1 MAILITFIGKGKKN
15 DGSKGYEKKKY
26 NFDGHTVETSCFAHA
41 IINSGLYK
49 FEKLI
54 LIGTYS
60 SSWGEVIDT
69 GTEEGENF
77 FLDFEERLEETM
89 DANGETHISQDLLD
103 ELRKW
108 LKLQW
113 KMPQVDIVAHPASLP
128 GNEDEIVGK
137 YFNAVNG
144 LQGDIVL
151 DVTHSFRWMPLLMQP
166 VINEAM
172 SLDSKGNVTVV
183 YGEINSEKASRL
195 TLDACNEVAKHANDI
210 RAFFE
215 KWDATSLVE
224 SLNNVGQKSVAKAI
238 RRLADYLGGNFFV
251 PLVIPMIENTKTPFE
266 SVKVAIASSV
276 KNEYAPW
283 LKELRL
289 KLESFCNMF
298 DGKKASEK
306 LYLLADMYAARKLFA
321 QALQCQEVC
330 LSIIA
335 WEDAGEDRVL
345 LNYQNLKEKRD
356 EFIRGCK
363 HERDILRQI
372 CNVRNAIAHGAAD
385 KGEIDTVSELPRMFE
400 QQQSCLARIMG
411 KG

>member
-1 MAILITFIGKGKKN
+1 
-15 DGSKGYEKKKY
+15 
-26 NFDGHTVETSCFAHA
+26 
-41 IINSGLYK
+41 
-49 FEKLI
+49 
-54 LIGTYS
+54 
-60 SSWGEVIDT
+60 
-69 GTEEGENF
+69 
-77 FLDFEERLEETM
+77 
-89 DANGETHISQDLLD
+89 
-103 ELRKW
+103 
-108 LKLQW
+108 
-113 KMPQVDIVAHPASLP
+113 
-128 GNEDEIVGK
+128 
-137 YFNAVNG
+137 
-144 LQGDIVL
+144 
-151 DVTHSFRWMPLLMQP
+151 MQP

-172 SLDSKGNVTVV
+172 SLDSKGSVTVV

-224 SLNNVGQKSVAKAI
+224 SLNNVGQKSVAKAV

-266 SVKVAIASSV
+266 SVKAAIASSV

-283 LKELRL
+283 LKELRQ

-298 DGKKASEK
+298 DGKKPSEK

-330 LSIIA
+330 LSILA
-335 WEDAGEDRVL
+335 WEKAGEDRTL
-345 LNYQNLKEKRD
+345 LNYQNLKDKRD
-356 EFIRGCK
+356 EFIRSCRQ
-363 HERDILRQI
+363 EYDILKQI

-385 KGEIDTVSELPRMFE
+385 RGEIDTVSELPGMFA